1 MRTKSIE
8 IGKKK
13 NRTEKKKKNR
23 TECRTRLNHRT

>member
-13 NRTEKKKKNR
+13 NRTEKKKNR